1 MSEVALL
8 KRQIELE
15 CEAMRQAMDGFR
27 VTAAH
32 DIIQHQYDS
41 IGGIQEQLAAI
52 VGEQEAAMITVE
64 AYIQTMG

>member
-8 KRQIELE
+8 RRQIELE
-15 CEAMRQAMDGFR
+15 CEAMKQAMEGFR
-27 VTAAH
+27 VTASH

-52 VGEQEAAMITVE
+52 VGEQEAAMIAVE
-64 AYIQTMG
+64 TYIQTMG

>member
-1 MSEVALL
+1 
-8 KRQIELE
+8 
-15 CEAMRQAMDGFR
+15 MRQAMDGFR

-41 IGGIQEQLAAI
+41 IGDIQEQLAAI

>member
-1 MSEVALL
+1 MRKENLLSEVARL

-32 DIIQHQYDS
+32 DIINHQYDS
-41 IGGIQEQLAAI
+41 IGNIQFRALI
-52 VGEQEAAMITVE
+52 YCVISTGSN
-64 AYIQTMG
+64 Y